1 MKMKNNND
9 NNDNR
14 PQRDR
19 SLPLTGGVGGGLSQR
34 DRSLPLTGGV
44 GGGLRLGQF
53 NHLTIL
59 RFTDHGAYV
68 DGGQVGEIL
77 LPKVYV
83 RDEMRPGDEIDAFV
97 YLDQQERLVATFEQP
112 YAQVGDFAY
121 LEVSW
126 VNQYGAFLDW
136 GLMKDL
142 FVPFGEQKK
151 TMEQGNSYIVYVYVD
166 DATKRIV
173 GTAKVN
179 RYLQPAPRR
188 EYFRGKQVE
197 LLVWQKSE
205 YGLKVIVDN
214 QYAGLIYNDEL
225 QTYCGSAESGREMP
239 RTGDRL
245 EGTVVTV
252 RDDGRLDISLQKIG
266 KGRFRDFADTLLD
279 ELESAGGFLAYT
291 DKSSAEV
298 IAERF
303 GVSKK
308 TFKRAA
314 GTLYKARKI
323 TINDDGIRLF

>member
-1 MKMKNNND
+1 MI
-9 NNDNR
+9 
-14 PQRDR
+14 Q
-19 SLPLTGGVGGGLSQR
+19 
-34 DRSLPLTGGV
+34 
-44 GGGLRLGQF
+44 LGKF
-53 NHLTIL
+53 NHLTIV

-68 DGGQVGEIL
+68 DGGEVGEIL
-77 LPKVYV
+77 LPKAYV
-83 RDEMRPGDEIDAFV
+83 KDEMRPGDEIDAFV
-97 YLDQQERLVATFEQP
+97 YLDQQERLVATFEEP
-112 YAQVGDFAY
+112 LAQVGDFAY
-121 LEVSW
+121 LEVKW

-142 FVPFGEQKK
+142 FVPFSEQKK
-151 TMEQGNSYIVYVYVD
+151 TMETGSAYIVYVYVD

-179 RYLQPAPRR
+179 RYIEPAPRKD
-188 EYFRGKQVE
+188 YYRGKTVD
-197 LLVWQKSE
+197 LLVWQKTE

-214 QYAGLIYNDEL
+214 RYAGLIYNDEL
-225 QTYCGSAESGREMP
+225 LTMEGKREEAGGRREEVGGKREEMRGRRDEVRGLGRAVP

-266 KGRFRDFADTLLD
+266 KGRFRDFADQFLD
-279 ELESAGGFLAYT
+279 ELRDAGGFLAYT
-291 DKSSAEV
+291 DKSSSEA

-308 TFKRAA
+308 TFKRAV

-323 TINDDGIRLF
+323 RLADDGIYIF

>member
-1 MKMKNNND
+1 MI
-9 NNDNR
+9 
-14 PQRDR
+14 Q
-19 SLPLTGGVGGGLSQR
+19 
-34 DRSLPLTGGV
+34 
-44 GGGLRLGQF
+44 LGKF

-68 DGGQVGEIL
+68 DGGEIGEIL

-112 YAQVGDFAY
+112 LAQVGDFAH
-121 LEVSW
+121 LEVKW

-151 TMEQGNSYIVYVYVD
+151 TMEVGNSYIIYVYID

-179 RYLQPAPRR
+179 RYIQPAPRR
-188 EYFRGKQVE
+188 DYYRGKRVD
-197 LLVWQKSE
+197 LLVWQKTDI
-205 YGLKVIVDN
+205 GLKVIVDN
-214 QYAGLIYNDEL
+214 RYAGLIYDDQLFGEV
-225 QTYCGSAESGREMP
+225 P

-252 RDDGRLDISLQKIG
+252 RDDGRLDVTVQRIG
-266 KGRFRDFADTLLD
+266 KGRFRDFADQLLD
-279 ELESAGGFLAYT
+279 ELRQAGGFLAYT
-291 DKSSAEV
+291 DRSDSEA

-308 TFKRAA
+308 TFKRAV
-314 GTLYKARKI
+314 GTLYKARLV
-323 TINDDGIRLF
+323 TLEDDGLRLVSKK

>member
-1 MKMKNNND
+1 MNRSKTMNMKANN

-19 SLPLTGGVGGGLSQR
+19 TLPLTGGVGGGL
-34 DRSLPLTGGV
+34 L
-44 GGGLRLGQF
+44 LGQY

-68 DGGQVGEIL
+68 DGGEIGEIL
-77 LPKVYV
+77 LPKAYV
-83 RDEMRPGDEIDAFV
+83 RDEMHPGDEVDVFV
-97 YLDQQERLVATFEQP
+97 YLDQQERLVATMEQP
-112 YAQVGDFAY
+112 LAQVGDFAF
-121 LEVSW
+121 LEVKW
-126 VNQYGAFLDW
+126 VNQFGAFLDW

-142 FVPFGEQKK
+142 FVPFSEQKK
-151 TMEQGNSYIVYVYVD
+151 TMEQGNSYIIYIYVD

-179 RYLQPAPRR
+179 RYIEPAPRR
-188 EYFRGKQVE
+188 DYFRGKSVD
-197 LLVWQKSE
+197 LLVWQKTE

-214 QYAGLIYNDEL
+214 RYAGLIYNDEL
-225 QTYCGSAESGREMP
+225 QYGPMP

-252 RDDGRLDISLQKIG
+252 RDDGRLDVSIQRIG
-266 KGRFRDFADTLLD
+266 KGRFRDFADQLLD
-279 ELESAGGFLAYT
+279 ELHAAGGYLAYT
-291 DKSSAEV
+291 DKTDAET

-308 TFKRAA
+308 TFKRAL
-314 GTLYKARKI
+314 GTLYKARKVMLE
-323 TINDDGIRLF
+323 DGGIRAF

>member
-1 MKMKNNND
+1 MIK
-9 NNDNR
+9 
-14 PQRDR
+14 
-19 SLPLTGGVGGGLSQR
+19 
-34 DRSLPLTGGV
+34 
-44 GGGLRLGQF
+44 LGQY

-77 LPKVYV
+77 LPKAYV
-83 RDEMRPGDEIDAFV
+83 KAEMRPGDEIDAFV
-97 YLDQQERLVATFEQP
+97 YLDQQERLVATMETP
-112 YAQVGDFAY
+112 LAQVGDFAF
-121 LEVSW
+121 LEVKW

-151 TMEQGNSYIVYVYVD
+151 TMEQGCSYIIYVYVD

-179 RYLQPAPRR
+179 RYIEPASRK
-188 EYFRGKQVE
+188 EYFRGKTVS
-197 LLVWQKSE
+197 LLVWQKTE
-205 YGLKVIVDN
+205 LGLKVIVDN
-214 QYAGLIYNDEL
+214 KYAGMIYDDDLYGE
-225 QTYCGSAESGREMP
+225 AP

-266 KGRFRDFADTLLD
+266 KGRFRDFAEQLLE
-279 ELESAGGFLAYT
+279 ELGVAGGFLAYT
-291 DKSSAEV
+291 DKSSSEA

-308 TFKRAA
+308 TFKRAV

-323 TINDDGIRLF
+323 RLMDDGIALF

>member
-1 MKMKNNND
+1 MNIKNNK
-9 NNDNR
+9 NNSNHIGP

-19 SLPLTGGVGGGLSQR
+19 A
-34 DRSLPLTGGV
+34 LPLTGGV
-44 GGGLRLGQF
+44 GGGLRLGQY
-53 NHLTIL
+53 NHLTIV

-68 DGGQVGEIL
+68 DGGEIGEIL

-83 RDEMRPGDEIDAFV
+83 KAEMRPGDEIDAFV
-97 YLDQQERLVATFEQP
+97 YLDQQERLVATLEQP
-112 YAQVGDFAY
+112 LAQVGDFAY

-151 TMEQGNSYIVYVYVD
+151 TMEQGNSYIIYIYVD

-179 RYLQPAPRR
+179 RYIQPAPRKD
-188 EYFRGKQVE
+188 YYRGKTVD
-197 LLVWQKSE
+197 LLVWQKTE

-214 QYAGLIYNDEL
+214 KYAGLIYNDEL
-225 QTYCGSAESGREMP
+225 QYGDVP

-245 EGTVVTV
+245 QGTVVTV
-252 RDDGRLDISLQKIG
+252 RDDGRLDISLQRIG
-266 KGRFRDFADTLLD
+266 KGRFRDFADQLLA
-279 ELESAGGFLAYT
+279 ELEEAGGFLAYT
-291 DKSSAEV
+291 DKSDADA

-308 TFKRAA
+308 TFKRAV

-323 TINDDGIRLF
+323 ALEDDGIRLF

>member
-1 MKMKNNND
+1 MIK
-9 NNDNR
+9 
-14 PQRDR
+14 
-19 SLPLTGGVGGGLSQR
+19 
-34 DRSLPLTGGV
+34 
-44 GGGLRLGQF
+44 LGQY
-53 NHLTIL
+53 NHLTII

-68 DGGQVGEIL
+68 DGGEIGEIL
-77 LPKVYV
+77 LPKAYV
-83 RDEMRPGDEIDAFV
+83 KDEMHPGDEVDVFV
-97 YLDQQERLVATFEQP
+97 YLDQQERLVATMEEP

-142 FVPFGEQKK
+142 FVPFSEQKK
-151 TMEQGNSYIVYVYVD
+151 TMEQGNSYIIYIYVD

-179 RYLQPAPRR
+179 RYIQPAPHKD
-188 EYFRGKQVE
+188 YYRGKTVD
-197 LLVWQKSE
+197 LLVWQKTE

-214 QYAGLIYNDEL
+214 KYSGLIYNDEL
-225 QTYCGSAESGREMP
+225 QTYCSGQHHDVP

-245 EGTVVTV
+245 QGTVVTV

-266 KGRFRDFADTLLD
+266 KGRFRDFADELLE
-279 ELESAGGFLAYT
+279 ELEAAGGFLAYT
-291 DKSSAEV
+291 DKSSSEA

-308 TFKRAA
+308 TFKRAV

-323 TINDDGIRLF
+323 SLKDDGISIF